1 MSGGSSRAAVGR
13 LGRLGAAIM
22 MAAASGWPSGAPAAA
37 RHVAATH
44 RASALTQVTYRGYR
58 FEVPRSWP
66 VIRVKRRW
74 KACVRFDLHAVYL
87 GRPGA
92 NQNCPS
98 WLVGTTEALVVQPWA
113 AAAQRRTVENP
124 VAQQI
129 TATAPR
135 IKVIATF
142 DTNPTL
148 IYRILASARLAPPER
163 VAANPAKLAAAPSL
177 PATVANRIGL
187 GFDACAAPSARF
199 MSAWLRHSQY
209 RAVGIQI
216 GGADRACDQQNLT
229 AGWVRREAAAGWRF
243 IPMYVGP
250 QAALGQLTDP
260 VRQGTA
266 AAMDAVQQAQ
276 RFSFGPQT
284 PIYYDMEA
292 YGRSASGL
300 ALQFLSSWTLELHK
314 LGYRS
319 GVYSSSSS
327 GVSDLA
333 REYHLSRFMQP
344 DVIDDALWN
353 GAENT
358 ADSVYLREDW
368 PGHCRLHQFSGNVL
382 QTLGGDTMDVN
393 QDYLD
398 VALTAPRPHGLA
410 GRRSG

>member
-1 MSGGSSRAAVGR
+1 MSGRSSHPAVRR
-13 LGRLGAAIM
+13 LGRLAAAIL
-22 MAAASGWPSGAPAAA
+22 MAAATGWSGVAAGSARGA
-37 RHVAATH
+37 AATH
-44 RASALTQVTYRGYR
+44 LAPALTQVSYRGYR

-74 KACVRFDLHAVYL
+74 KACVRFDMHAVYL

-98 WLVGTTEALVVQPWA
+98 WLIGTTEALVVQPWA
-113 AAAQRRTVENP
+113 ATARRRTVANP
-124 VAQQI
+124 VANQI

-135 IKVIATF
+135 IKVTATY
-142 DTNPTL
+142 DKDPRV
-148 IYRILASARLAPPER
+148 IYRILASARLARPER
-163 VAANPAKLAAAPSL
+163 VAAAPAKLAAAPSL
-177 PATVANRIGL
+177 PATVTNRIGL
-187 GFDACAAPSARF
+187 GFDACATPSARF

-250 QAALGQLTDP
+250 QAAFRQLTDP

-266 AAMDAVQQAQ
+266 AAEDAVRLAQ
-276 RFSFGPQT
+276 RLSFGPQT
-284 PIYYDMEA
+284 PVYYDMAA
-292 YGRSASGL
+292 YDRSASGL

-314 LGYRS
+314 LGYLS

-327 GVSDLA
+327 GVADLA
-333 REYHLSRFMQP
+333 RDNHLPRFVQP

-353 GAENT
+353 GVQNT
-358 ADSVYLREDW
+358 ADSVYLRDDW
-368 PGHCRLHQFSGNVL
+368 TGHRRLHQFSGNVL
-382 QTLGGDTMDVN
+382 QTLGGDTMDIN

-398 VALTAPRPHGLA
+398 VAITAPGGGPVQA
-410 GRRSG
+410 S